1 MEGIRIGD
9 VTHFYNKLSVAV
21 LALTDS
27 IKIGDTVHIF
37 GRTTDLRQVVNSLQ
51 IEHQVV
57 DQAGPDQE
65 VALKVSRRVRK
76 GDKVYRLVEPE

>member
-9 VTHFYNKLSVAV
+9 VTHFYNKISVAV

-27 IKIGDTVHIF
+27 IEVGDTIHIF

-51 IEHQVV
+51 IEHQAV

-65 VALKVSRRVRK
+65 VALKVVRRVRK
-76 GDKVYRLVEPE
+76 GDKVYRLVESE

>member
-51 IEHQVV
+51 IEHQAV
-57 DQAGPDQE
+57 DQAGPEQE
-65 VALKVSRRVRK
+65 VALKVNRRVRK